1 MADEIALNVDENLKS
16 HETEIQKQ
24 LDLIKTREK

>member
-1 MADEIALNVDENLKS
+1 MADELTLNVDENLES
-16 HETEIQKQ
+16 HETEIEKQ

>member
-1 MADEIALNVDENLKS
+1 MADEPTLNVDENMKS